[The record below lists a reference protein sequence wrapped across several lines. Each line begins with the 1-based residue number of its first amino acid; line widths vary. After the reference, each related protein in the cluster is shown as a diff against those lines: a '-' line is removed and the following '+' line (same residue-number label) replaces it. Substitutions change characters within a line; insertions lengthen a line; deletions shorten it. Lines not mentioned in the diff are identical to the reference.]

1 MKIEETKGNEHVI
14 RAANLTVGYSGYPHV
29 LSQIDFQWEGA
40 GIHLIIGGNGS
51 GKSTL
56 IRTLAGLQKQ
66 RGGNVFWGNEDVSQI
81 SSTRRT
87 AKMAFVQSLPPRQSE
102 LTVSE
107 ALALSG
113 RKEEQI
119 NHWLHMFDLLGT
131 TAKSLCNLSDGLGQ
145 RVMLV
150 RAILQDT
157 PWILLDEPTAFL
169 DVKSRQVMWGQ
180 LSALVSQGKRVMVS
194 SHDYHLLEG
203 NLDLRSVTAIREN
216 RLHTLN
222 PTGTFEDWNAH
233 I

>member
-1 MKIEETKGNEHVI
+1 
-14 RAANLTVGYSGYPHV
+14 
-29 LSQIDFQWEGA
+29 
-40 GIHLIIGGNGS
+40 
-51 GKSTL
+51 
-56 IRTLAGLQKQ
+56 
-66 RGGNVFWGNEDVSQI
+66 
-81 SSTRRT
+81 
-87 AKMAFVQSLPPRQSE
+87 
-102 LTVSE
+102 
-107 ALALSG
+107 
-113 RKEEQI
+113 
-119 NHWLHMFDLLGT
+119 MFDLLGT